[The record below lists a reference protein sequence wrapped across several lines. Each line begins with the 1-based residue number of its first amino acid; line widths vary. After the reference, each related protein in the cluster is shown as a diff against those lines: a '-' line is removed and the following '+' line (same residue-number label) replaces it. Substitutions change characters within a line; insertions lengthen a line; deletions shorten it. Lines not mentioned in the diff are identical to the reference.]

1 MCLDALWI
9 IRLKDAKATVSAQL
23 YATNA
28 DHSQDQFLETKM
40 EGVVKYQQKEI
51 AQSKLSLSD
60 ISMNELSNEVNT
72 EIS

>member
-1 MCLDALWI
+1 
-9 IRLKDAKATVSAQL
+9 VSAQL

-40 EGVVKYQQKEI
+40 EGVVNYKQKEI